1 MLDVVYGS
9 KSEMVSRPDNRPLLE
24 DIAQSNIRV
33 GVMLPLYYMKNSVI
47 DKYLFSSSIVARYR
61 FLNFVKTL
69 LRSKKDE
76 KGTESNRKSV
86 YWIIMGSNDGEG
98 LGNNEIAAESTNLIV
113 AGQLSLKFQAFVNG
127 LRRSASI
134 LTACSPNRF

>member
-76 KGTESNRKSV
+76 KGTESKRKSV

-98 LGNNEIAAESTNLIV
+98 LGSNEIAAESTNLIV
-113 AGQLSLKFQAFVNG
+113 AGQ
-127 LRRSASI
+127 
-134 LTACSPNRF
+134 